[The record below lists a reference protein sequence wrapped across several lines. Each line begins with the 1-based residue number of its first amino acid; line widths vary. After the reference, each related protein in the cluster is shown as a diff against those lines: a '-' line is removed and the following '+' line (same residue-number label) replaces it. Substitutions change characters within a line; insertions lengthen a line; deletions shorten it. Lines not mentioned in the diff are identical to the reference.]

1 MDKLAIAAGG
11 LYSRQMATTPTARIL
26 CSPGIARRSGAVPF
40 LAGALISVATWV
52 SARTSS
58 FPCADSL
65 LVLRDRFWDGL
76 RSRCGDQAVLNGHE
90 SHRLPHTL
98 SVSSPGRPGE
108 GILDQ
113 LNGIAASTGSACH
126 VGAPSLSPMLT
137 AMGLSPDVG
146 LGTIRY
152 SLGRGTR
159 ASDIDEVVRELECVV

>member
-1 MDKLAIAAGG
+1 
-11 LYSRQMATTPTARIL
+11 MATTPTARIL
-26 CSPGIARRSGAVPF
+26 CSLGIARRSGAVSF

-65 LVLRDRFWDGL
+65 LVLRERFWDGL
-76 RSRCGDQAVLNGHE
+76 RSRFGDQAVLNGHE
-90 SHRLPHTL
+90 SHRLPNTL
-98 SVSSPGRPGE
+98 SVSFPDRPGE
-108 GILDQ
+108 EILDQ

-126 VGAPSLSPMLT
+126 VGARSLSPMLT

-146 LGTIRY
+146 LGTIRF